1 MLWLYTSINFLS
13 DMSHSLASVNF
24 LVFCTGATQCV
35 RVLLYQ
41 QSLKGDS
48 ISAEA
53 EKAAKEEG
61 STLKSIAK
69 DPEAAVEKAKV

>member
-1 MLWLYTSINFLS
+1 M
-13 DMSHSLASVNF
+13 
-24 LVFCTGATQCV
+24 
-35 RVLLYQ
+35 LLYQ

-61 STLKSIAK
+61 NTLKSIAK
-69 DPEAAVEKAKV
+69 DPEAAVENAKV